1 MISDDFDGD
10 QRIEHLPRPSDSE
23 LRLSDESLTKLAAI
37 FATRGSAFE
46 VLRVLNPTGQE
57 VEALAIL
64 LADFGMHDHDTA
76 AFLALGRARAN
87 RAKERIEFADL
98 EEGHVVDGI
107 VTYITDYGAYVDLGD
122 VEALLPIAD
131 MAWGRVNHP
140 SDIVSIGQQVK
151 VRITRL
157 NPQTQRISVGMKQFE
172 PDPWEN
178 IGAKYPVGRKVSGT
192 VTDVTEYGAF
202 VELEP
207 GIEGLMPVSE
217 MSSAQNARPR
227 EIVSA
232 NEVVDVVV
240 LDVDLSNRRMSLGL
254 RQLGA
259 GDASAPDELRKN
271 AVVAAEVIEINDRG
285 IKVKLVN
292 HEDITSFIRR
302 TDLSLDRDEQ
312 RPERFSVGEIVNA
325 LVIFF
330 SNSDRRVLLS
340 IKALEVAAI
349 KEALA
354 RSDAGA
360 SLGDILGATMKTR
373 GRGQ

>member
-151 VRITRL
+151 VQITRL

-360 SLGDILGATMKTR
+360 SLGDILGAAMKTR